1 MATAPLPPTTPAAT
15 GRSTPACNPPCEGQ
29 WLFGRYRL
37 DPSKQRL
44 HADDRTRDLDARACA
59 VLLCLLDH
67 AEEVVPRATLIAEA
81 WPGAET
87 VFDSAVSKVMRRLRT
102 ALGDHSGHVL
112 QTVYGEGYRL
122 ALPAVLLPPAP
133 GTGTGDDASPQAT
146 TIPDPVPVPP
156 TANAPPSPTPHRLAR
171 ASPGGW
177 PLWLPW
183 AIAALA
189 TLAATALAWL
199 LLTRPPGTG

>member
-1 MATAPLPPTTPAAT
+1 MATAPLPPTPPAAN
-15 GRSTPACNPPCEGQ
+15 GRSTSARVSPQDGQ

-37 DPSKQRL
+37 EPAKQRL
-44 HADDRTRDLDARACA
+44 HADDRTRNLDARACA

-67 AEEVVPRATLIAEA
+67 AGDVVPRATLIAEA
-81 WPGAET
+81 WPGVDT

-102 ALGDHSGHVL
+102 ALGDHSGQLL

-133 GTGTGDDASPQAT
+133 DNGAGAGLSPHAMAPVDPAPVT
-146 TIPDPVPVPP
+146 TLSD
-156 TANAPPSPTPHRLAR
+156 APPAAVAHRYAR

-177 PLWLPW
+177 LSWLPW
-183 AIAALA
+183 VIAALA
-189 TLAATALAWL
+189 SLAAAALAWL
-199 LLTRPPGTG
+199 LLLRPAGTA